1 MIEID
6 PVIEEAA
13 PGPAPVPFNYVSD
26 LARVRAELGWRPE
39 VGVEEGLRSL
49 L

>member
-1 MIEID
+1 MIDIE

-13 PGPAPVPFNYVSD
+13 PGPAPTPFNYVSD
-26 LARVRAELGWRPE
+26 LTRVRAELGWRPE